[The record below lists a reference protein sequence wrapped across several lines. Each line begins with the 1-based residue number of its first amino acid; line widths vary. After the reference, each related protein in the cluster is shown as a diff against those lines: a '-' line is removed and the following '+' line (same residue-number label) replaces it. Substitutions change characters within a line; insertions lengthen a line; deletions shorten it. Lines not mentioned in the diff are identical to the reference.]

1 MDVKT
6 WQLKLTLI
14 NLLNSILIHLI
25 RFFRFKFFS
34 TKISRLIENVYFV
47 IWELNWTTKTL
58 VFSNNLFL
66 HSVDVFMIDILL
78 GFVQSSTMRLLKQ
91 LE

>member
-25 RFFRFKFFS
+25 
-34 TKISRLIENVYFV
+34 RLIENVYFV